1 MKKAIV
7 MIILAGLAAPLLS
20 QNTTDKV
27 ICKIVEGQIK
37 NAKAT
42 YEDLHQNPELSL
54 MEFKT
59 AEKMAKRLTDLG
71 FEVTTNVGGNGV
83 VGVFRNGKGKTIM
96 LRTDMDALPIS
107 EQTGLPYASKTIAK
121 SVDGVELP
129 VMHACGH
136 ICI

>member
-7 MIILAGLAAPLLS
+7 MRILAGLAAPLLS
-20 QNTTDKV
+20 QNTTDTV

-83 VGVFRNGKGKTIM
+83 VGVFRNGKGKTIICEQIWTHCQYLNKPDSLM
-96 LRTDMDALPIS
+96 RARLLPKVL
-107 EQTGLPYASKTIAK
+107 TVLNY
-121 SVDGVELP
+121 L
-129 VMHACGH
+129 
-136 ICI
+136 